1 MFHALS
7 LPFPHNATSPFFYIT
22 RLSRA
27 SHYSFFVFF
36 RPGIRKQAAITDTGS
51 RIKSA
56 PCFVFPSAAG
66 LLPAF
71 IFQPYCRAHTK
82 RKEGDPARRDRAA
95 AAGAACPGIAR
106 FLSAVFAALTAL
118 AVAART
124 SALAV
129 AGTAFSSAFGVD
141 GVRNGDGGITHG
153 RFRFRERENRIKIQ
167 PVIAVVA
174 AAVDANNDFISFVHA
189 EREVLKIEYA
199 AIFFRRLIF
208 FPNPV
213 KRPFSCVCRPRR
225 ARFPKPPNHNTAT
238 ASYFRFERGF
248 PQKP

>member
-56 PCFVFPSAAG
+56 PFCIPFGGGLIACVYFSAI
-66 LLPAF
+66 LPRTYQAKG
-71 IFQPYCRAHTK
+71 R
-82 RKEGDPARRDRAA
+82 RSRRRDRAA

-153 RFRFRERENRIKIQ
+153 RFRF
-167 PVIAVVA
+167 P
-174 AAVDANNDFISFVHA
+174 
-189 EREVLKIEYA
+189 
-199 AIFFRRLIF
+199 
-208 FPNPV
+208 
-213 KRPFSCVCRPRR
+213 R
-225 ARFPKPPNHNTAT
+225 ARK
-238 ASYFRFERGF
+238 
-248 PQKP
+248 QD